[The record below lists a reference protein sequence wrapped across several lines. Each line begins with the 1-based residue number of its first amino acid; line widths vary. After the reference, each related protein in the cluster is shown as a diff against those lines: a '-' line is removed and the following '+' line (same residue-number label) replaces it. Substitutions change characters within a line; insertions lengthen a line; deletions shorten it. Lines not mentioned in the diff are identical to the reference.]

1 MHDGWVSNPNSLLLR
16 VRLKRIKGVPNDVTG
31 IVGIDQSGKR
41 NEVEAMLNK
50 INHRGQDGRAILE
63 FDNAT
68 IGVVWT
74 NFKENPIADGT
85 EHQVIKD
92 CAGTGGQAIAKV
104 TDDGLSLLRD
114 PLGVAPLYYG
124 RTGNNGEICFAS
136 EVKALIEIT
145 EDVQEVPPGYRFE
158 KGHLKPYFLLETLNT
173 QQFLSDFP
181 ERIAEELHRR
191 LNSSVSKCLNGEE
204 IIGSWL
210 SGGLDSSAMAALARP
225 KVKKLHTFTIGLP
238 NAPDLEKAHEVAE
251 FIQSD
256 HHETIVELED
266 LLSVLPEVIY
276 HLESFDAWL
285 VRSSLTNYLVARVAS
300 KYVSTVLS
308 GEGGDELFAGYAY
321 LKELDPSAI
330 QKELIDIA
338 GRLHNTALQ
347 RVDRSAS
354 AHGTIAHV
362 PFLDPEVV
370 DYAFRIPPNLK
381 LRDGI
386 EKWIL
391 RKSLVGKL
399 PKTILDRTKSKFW
412 EGAGIGDLL
421 AQFAEKRISDL
432 EFKRERELPNG
443 WVLNSKEELMYYLIF
458 RDHFGELEN
467 LSWMGRTK
475 GVIPTVY

>member
-1 MHDGWVSNPNSLLLR
+1 M
-16 VRLKRIKGVPNDVTG
+16 TG
-31 IVGIDQSGKR
+31 IVGIDESGKR
-41 NEVEAMLNK
+41 KEVEAMLDK
-50 INHRGQDGRAILE
+50 IEHRGQDGRAILE

-68 IGVVWT
+68 FGVVWT
-74 NFKENPIADGT
+74 NSKENPIADVT
-85 EHQVIKD
+85 EHHAIKD
-92 CAGTGGQAIAKV
+92 CAGTGRQAIAKV

-145 EDVQEVPPGYRFE
+145 EDAHEVPPGYHYE
-158 KGHLKPYFLLETLNT
+158 KGHLQPYFLFETLNT
-173 QQFLSDFP
+173 QPFLRDFP
-181 ERIAEELHRR
+181 ERIAEDLHRR
-191 LNSSVSKCLNGEE
+191 LNSAVSKCLNGEE

-210 SGGLDSSAMAALARP
+210 SGGLDSSIMAALARP
-225 KVKKLHTFTIGLP
+225 KVKKLHTFAIGLP
-238 NAPDLEKAHEVAE
+238 NAPDLEKAHEVAD

-256 HHETIVELED
+256 HHETIVDLED
-266 LLSVLPEVIY
+266 LLAVLPEVIY

-285 VRSSLTNYLVARVAS
+285 VRSSLTNYLVASVAS

-308 GEGGDELFAGYAY
+308 GEGADELFAGYAY
-321 LKELDPSAI
+321 LKELAPSAI
-330 QKELIDIA
+330 QEELIDIT

-347 RVDRSAS
+347 RVDRSAA

-370 DYAFRIPPNLK
+370 NYAIRIPPRFK
-381 LRDGI
+381 LQDGV

-391 RKSLVGKL
+391 REAMDNKL
-399 PKTILDRTKSKFW
+399 PQTILDRTKSKFW

-421 AQFAEKRISDL
+421 TQFAEKQISDF
-432 EFKRERELPNG
+432 EFTRERELPNG

-458 RDHFGELEN
+458 RGHFGKLEN

-475 GVIPTVY
+475 GVVPSVY